1 MSKES
6 AVRAK
11 KKAKVSVFETE
22 EDVSDVT
29 FVVDGRELHFCKS
42 FLKASS
48 PVFDRMFSSDFTEKD
63 KRVIPLPGKKIKQ
76 MDVFLQQLHP
86 VHCWKQIPDSLLDPI
101 LSLADEYQVEH
112 IRRKSE
118 TYIEAQIT
126 VNAIEIQT
134 APQDQSCE
142 ALDSDRNVFTSGS
155 GNREATTLTA
165 RVFSSTKLSTDQ
177 VLLYLRLCMKY
188 KLANIRPQLIRAASG
203 RAVYALVNNPNY
215 KLLPVETQ
223 RDLLKARCLWLETGS
238 LC

>member
-1 MSKES
+1 MSKKS
-6 AVRAK
+6 AGKR
-11 KKAKVSVFETE
+11 AKVSVFETE

-48 PVFDRMFSSDFTEKD
+48 PVFNRMFSSDFTEKD

-118 TYIEAQIT
+118 TYIGAQIT

-134 APQDQSCE
+134 ASQDQSCE
-142 ALDSDRNVFTSGS
+142 ALDSDRNEFTSGS
-155 GNREATTLTA
+155 GDREATA

-177 VLLYLRLCMKY
+177 VLLYLRLCIKY